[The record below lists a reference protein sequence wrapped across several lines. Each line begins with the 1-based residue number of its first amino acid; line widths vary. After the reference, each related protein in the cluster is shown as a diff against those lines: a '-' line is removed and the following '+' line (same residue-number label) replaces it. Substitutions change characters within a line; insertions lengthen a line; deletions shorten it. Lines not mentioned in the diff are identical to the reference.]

1 LESEIRQV
9 IADSKEDKVFACDE
23 DGLWY
28 SGVSKTNTGRLLAN
42 QQADRS
48 SLEYMKKLESFMN
61 SPPKKRGGGILPS
74 QPASMKPTP
83 EPTHIPA
90 MVPKPSLY
98 SAVASSNPSFID
110 KFGDIQLQFTKQQE
124 QNALFHA

>member
-1 LESEIRQV
+1 
-9 IADSKEDKVFACDE
+9 
-23 DGLWY
+23 
-28 SGVSKTNTGRLLAN
+28 
-42 QQADRS
+42 
-48 SLEYMKKLESFMN
+48 MKKLETFMN